1 MTTFKYTKIPNTT
14 NFITLPAGKY
24 YIGDLC
30 YVFEDEEWDRFCSD
44 TLAQPDEGQHW
55 GSITDGGFE
64 VNGKKLWYH
73 GTAYGDGGYPDQ
85 NGHIYSV
92 DAGLIGVLPFE
103 LVVHR
108 YENLYELGN
117 VVEYDYDFECSYE
130 DGTFYI
136 GPLRISTGDHLSE
149 EDDFIDNEDYVN
161 DDYEDQ

>member
-14 NFITLPAGKY
+14 DSITLPAGKY

-30 YVFEDEEWDRFCSD
+30 YVFEDEEWDNFFSD
-44 TLAQPDEGQHW
+44 TLNQPDEGQHRFA
-55 GSITDGGFE
+55 ITNGGFE

-103 LVVHR
+103 LVVHK
-108 YENLYELGN
+108 YENLYRLGN

-136 GPLRISTGDHLSE
+136 GPLRIPTGDDE
-149 EDDFIDNEDYVN
+149 EDYDGDYVN